1 MIGFLVGIL
10 VSVVAAIPA
19 VLLLWGGRGSE
30 TKQRLKLWA
39 IGMAVRFAV
48 IGVALYYLF
57 TQTELARIPTVL
69 GVAAAYFVI
78 FLLETRS
85 SLRA

>member
-1 MIGFLVGIL
+1 MIGFLAGIL
-10 VSVVAAIPA
+10 VSVVAAVPA

-39 IGMAVRFAV
+39 IGMAVRFAI

-57 TQTELARIPTVL
+57 TQTSLARIPTVL

-78 FLLETRS
+78 FLFETRS
-85 SLRA
+85 SLRV